1 MTLREKLK
9 DILTKNLDVIYKYA
23 SSIGNISDTDEEA
36 LTLKDIPKDEL
47 VDYII
52 DVYSDEI
59 VVELPEAEKIEATN
73 MKQAFEEYK
82 QTLSDYLDIIVS
94 SEAYP
99 EDIVGSLSSE
109 IDKIKAIM
117 KSVLTRAWM
126 KDNGYFPEIAEFCT
140 LRDDG
145 KPTFDIF
152 GDFESYS
159 KTLRDNTL
167 NFLAKNAKIKAATD
181 KVVEQI
187 NNASD
192 DSSSSDTDDNSNS
205 ETNSETDD
213 NTVTDTG
220 EDDTGQSVNEED
232 TLNDND
238 WFMK

>member
-1 MTLREKLK
+1 ML
-9 DILTKNLDVIYKYA
+9 
-23 SSIGNISDTDEEA
+23 SSCGG
-36 LTLKDIPKDEL
+36 LFFL
-47 VDYII
+47 
-52 DVYSDEI
+52 
-59 VVELPEAEKIEATN
+59 IESVNKAV
-73 MKQAFEEYK
+73 
-82 QTLSDYLDIIVS
+82 LDIIVS

-117 KSVLTRAWM
+117 KSVLTRTWM

-167 NFLAKNAKIKAATD
+167 KFLAKNAKVKAATD

-187 NNASD
+187 NNSTD
-192 DSSSSDTDDNSNS
+192 ESSS
-205 ETNSETDD
+205 TDD
-213 NTVTDTG
+213 NTDDNNNSDTNTDTNDNMVTDTG
-220 EDDTGQSVNEED
+220 EEDTGQSVNEED